1 MVIFFYLGLQMRP
14 LQLATPGLERHSR
27 ITVYAMLTVHARLR
41 LYLALVT
48 ISNDLAKKNYM
59 NANCFRSLKNY

>member
-1 MVIFFYLGLQMRP
+1 MISFYLGFQMRP

-27 ITVYAMLTVHARLR
+27 ITVSATLTVHTRLR

-48 ISNDLAKKNYM
+48 ISNDLAKNYM
-59 NANCFRSLKNY
+59 NANSFRSLKYY